1 MRKEYITFSQDI
13 PLKISFT
20 SIKEYPFHWHN
31 SIQII
36 FVLEGTIKV
45 TIESGTYELI
55 KNDLEIINVDETHR
69 IFSNDKNNKVL
80 IFYFDVSFF
89 EKYYNDMENILFYTN
104 TTDDGAQIGV
114 EYEELRTMLSILLCE
129 YVQKQVDFDEEIEST
144 LVDLLY
150 HLINNFHYLMYE
162 QEDFRQNK
170 DQLGRYHRIA
180 KYIYNNYN
188 NKISLQD
195 IADKEFLSTHYL
207 SHEIKYAMGY
217 SFTDLLNLT
226 RVEESVKLLLDTD
239 KTISEISED
248 VGFSHTRY
256 YNKHFKIHYKISP
269 NQFRKKYKVDEETF
283 QEHKKLI
290 FFELK
295 DSLSYIDPYLQNYDR
310 YNFENKITK
319 VRIDVESDLEEF
331 DKSFKDIVNIGD
343 AFDLLLEDN
352 KDIMEEIQAEIFFE
366 YGRIFNLFSYDMG
379 VFPSYKFF
387 NWNRAKSVL
396 EYMESINLKPL
407 ILIDSID
414 FSEDEFMNILKSFI
428 NYFIEMDEFDIYNLK
443 FQFSSNIE
451 KELVEKI
458 TTLLNSYELDICE
471 DVFYDSFDINL
482 IYDTAYMIPYI
493 INKTIQKNKSWNTLR
508 AFDALDKQ
516 VNLTN
521 EVFFGYPGIVNDMG
535 IKKPSYYAY
544 YLLNKLG
551 DTIICKDDGYIVTK
565 TDDEYQILLY
575 SYNEDLDELIKFEHF
590 SRLRGFKNT
599 IKQKLSINIVNIPTD
614 TRMTVYEVNEKIG
627 SSYNYWKG
635 MGSPI
640 RLNKEEKEI
649 LHKASFP
656 KIHFRYTKKS
666 TVLNIISQL
675 QSYGAALILIK
686 KISKHLK

>member
-1 MRKEYITFSQDI
+1 MRKEYVTFSQDI
-13 PLKISFT
+13 PLNISFA

-45 TIESGTYELI
+45 TIESGTYELV

-80 IFYFDVSFF
+80 IFYFDISFF

-104 TTDDGAQIGV
+104 TTDDGAQTGE

-144 LVDLLY
+144 LVDLLF

-162 QEDFRQNK
+162 QEDFKENK

-226 RVEESVKLLLDTD
+226 RVEESVKFLLDTD

-269 NQFRKKYKVDEETF
+269 NQFRKKYKVDEEIF

-295 DSLSYIDPYLQNYDR
+295 DSLAYLDYYLQNYDR
-310 YNFENKITK
+310 YNLKNKITK
-319 VRIDVESDLEEF
+319 VRIDVESELEEF
-331 DKSFKDIVNIGD
+331 DKSFKDVVNIGD

-352 KDIMEEIQAEIFFE
+352 KDIMEEIQQEILFE
-366 YGRIFNLFSYDMG
+366 YGRLFNLFSYDMG
-379 VFPSYKFF
+379 IFPSYKFF

-396 EYMESINLKPL
+396 EYMQSINLKPL
-407 ILIDSID
+407 ILIDSAD
-414 FSEDEFMNILKSFI
+414 FSEDEFMNILESFI
-428 NYFIEMDEFDIYNLK
+428 NYFTEIDGIDIYNLK

-458 TTLLNSYELDICE
+458 TSLLNSYELDICE
-471 DVFYDSFDINL
+471 NVFYDSFDINL

-493 INKTIQKNKSWNTLR
+493 INKTIHKNKTWNNLR

-516 VNLTN
+516 VKLTN

-551 DTIICKDDGYIVTK
+551 DTVICKDDGYIVTK
-565 TDDEYQILLY
+565 SDDEYQILLY
-575 SYNEDLDELIKFEHF
+575 SYNEDLDELIKFEYF
-590 SRLRGFKNT
+590 SKLRGFKNT

-666 TVLNIISQL
+666 TVLNMVSEL
-675 QSYGAALILIK
+675 QSYGATLILIK

>member
-1 MRKEYITFSQDI
+1 MRKEYITFPQDMPI
-13 PLKISFT
+13 KISFA

-45 TIESGTYELI
+45 TIESGTYELV

-69 IFSNDKNNKVL
+69 IFSTDKNNKVL

-89 EKYYNDMENILFYTN
+89 EKYYNDMENIFFYTN
-104 TTDDGAQIGV
+104 TSDDGAQNTV
-114 EYEELRTMLSILLCE
+114 EYDELRTMLSILLCE
-129 YVQKQVDFDEEIEST
+129 FVQKQVDYDKEIEST

-162 QEDFRQNK
+162 QEDFRENK

-226 RVEESVKLLLDTD
+226 RVEESVKLLLNTD

-269 NQFRKKYKVDEETF
+269 SQFRKKYKVDEETF
-283 QEHKKLI
+283 QNQKKLT

-295 DSLSYIDPYLQNYDR
+295 DSLDYIYAYLQNYDR
-310 YNFENKITK
+310 YNFENKIVK
-319 VRIDVESDLEEF
+319 VRIDVDDEIDEF
-331 DKSFKDIVNIGD
+331 DNSFKDVINIGD

-352 KDIMEEIQAEIFFE
+352 KDILEEIQEEISFKH
-366 YGRIFNLFSYDMG
+366 GRIFNLFSSDMG
-379 VFPSYKFF
+379 IFPSCKFF

-407 ILIDSID
+407 ILIDSNN
-414 FSEDEFMNILKSFI
+414 FSEDEFMRILQSFI
-428 NYFIEMDEFDIYNLK
+428 NYFVDIEGIDIYNLR
-443 FQFSSNIE
+443 FQFSSHIE
-451 KELVEKI
+451 KELINKI
-458 TTLLNSYELDICE
+458 SNLLNSYELDICDE
-471 DVFYDSFDINL
+471 VFFDSLDINL

-493 INKTIQKNKSWNTLR
+493 INKTIQKNKNWNNLR
-508 AFDALDKQ
+508 AFDALDRQ

-551 DTIICKDDGYIVTK
+551 DTMVCKNDGYIVTK
-565 TDDEYQILLY
+565 TEDEYQILLY
-575 SYNEDLDELIKFEHF
+575 SYNEDLDKLIKFEDF
-590 SRLRGFKNT
+590 YKLRGFKNT
-599 IKQKLSINIVNIPTD
+599 IKQKLSINILNIPTD

-627 SSYNYWKG
+627 SSYSYWKG

-656 KIHFRYTKKS
+656 KIHFRYAKKS
-666 TVLNIISQL
+666 TVLNIISEL
-675 QSYGAALILIK
+675 QSYGATLILIK

>member
-1 MRKEYITFSQDI
+1 MRKEYITFPQDMPI
-13 PLKISFT
+13 DIVFA

-31 SIQII
+31 CIQII

-45 TIESGTYELI
+45 TIESGTYELV

-80 IFYFDVSFF
+80 IFYFDINFF
-89 EKYYNDMENILFYTN
+89 EKYYNDMENIFFYTN
-104 TTDDGAQIGV
+104 TSDDGAQASE
-114 EYEELRTMLSILLCE
+114 EYDELRTILSILLCE
-129 YVQKQVDFDEEIEST
+129 AVQKQVDYDEEIEST

-162 QEDFRQNK
+162 QEDFRENK

-195 IADKEFLSTHYL
+195 IAEKEFLSTHYL

-239 KTISEISED
+239 KTISEISEE

-256 YNKHFKIHYKISP
+256 YNKHFKIHFKSSP
-269 NQFRKKYKVDEETF
+269 SQFRKKYKVDEETF
-283 QEHKKLI
+283 QKQKKI
-290 FFELK
+290 VFFELK
-295 DSLSYIDPYLQNYDR
+295 DSLDYIYPYLQNYDR
-310 YNFENKITK
+310 YNFENKIVK
-319 VRIDVESDLEEF
+319 VRIDVDDEIDEF
-331 DKSFKDIVNIGD
+331 DKSFKDVINIGD

-352 KDIMEEIQAEIFFE
+352 KDILEEIQEEISFN
-366 YGRIFNLFSYDMG
+366 YGRIFNLFSSDMG
-379 VFPSYKFF
+379 IFPSSKFF
-387 NWNRAKSVL
+387 NWNRTKSVL

-407 ILIDSID
+407 ILIGSND
-414 FSEDEFMNILKSFI
+414 FSEDEFIRILESFI
-428 NYFIEMDEFDIYNLK
+428 NYFMDIEGIDIYNLK
-443 FQFSSNIE
+443 FQFSSNLK
-451 KELVEKI
+451 KELIDKI
-458 TTLLNSYELDICE
+458 SNLLTSHEFDIC
-471 DVFYDSFDINL
+471 DDIFVDSFDINL

-493 INKTIQKNKSWNTLR
+493 INKTIVKNKNWNNLR
-508 AFDALDKQ
+508 AFDTLDSQ

-551 DTIICKDDGYIVTK
+551 DIVVCSGDGYIVTK
-565 TDDEYQILLY
+565 TEDEYQILLY
-575 SYNEDLDELIKFEHF
+575 SYNEDLDKLVSFEDF
-590 SRLRGFKNT
+590 SKLRGFKNN
-599 IKQKLSINIVNIPTD
+599 IKQKLSLNILNIPTD
-614 TRMTVYEVNEKIG
+614 VRMTVYEVNEKIG

-656 KIHFRYTKKS
+656 KIHFRYAKKS
-666 TVLNIISQL
+666 TVLNIISEL
-675 QSYGAALILIK
+675 QSYGATLILIK

>member
-1 MRKEYITFSQDI
+1 MRKEYITFPQDMPI
-13 PLKISFT
+13 DIVFA

-31 SIQII
+31 CIQII

-45 TIESGTYELI
+45 TIESGTYELV

-80 IFYFDVSFF
+80 IFYFDINFF
-89 EKYYNDMENILFYTN
+89 EKYYNDMENIFFYTN
-104 TTDDGAQIGV
+104 TSDDGAQASE
-114 EYEELRTMLSILLCE
+114 EYDELRTMLSILLCE
-129 YVQKQVDFDEEIEST
+129 AVQKQVDYDEEIEST

-162 QEDFRQNK
+162 QEDFRENK

-195 IADKEFLSTHYL
+195 IAEKEFLSTHYL

-239 KTISEISED
+239 KTISEISKE

-256 YNKHFKIHYKISP
+256 YNKHFKIHFKSSP
-269 NQFRKKYKVDEETF
+269 SQFRKKYKVDEETF
-283 QEHKKLI
+283 QKQKKI
-290 FFELK
+290 VFFELK
-295 DSLSYIDPYLQNYDR
+295 DSLDYIYPYLQNYDR
-310 YNFENKITK
+310 YNFENKIVK
-319 VRIDVESDLEEF
+319 VRIDVDDEIDEF
-331 DKSFKDIVNIGD
+331 DKSFKDVINIGD

-352 KDIMEEIQAEIFFE
+352 KDILEEIQEEISFN
-366 YGRIFNLFSYDMG
+366 YGRIFNLFSSDMG
-379 VFPSYKFF
+379 IFPSSKFF
-387 NWNRAKSVL
+387 NWNRTKSVL

-407 ILIDSID
+407 ILIGSND
-414 FSEDEFMNILKSFI
+414 FSEDEFIRILKSFI
-428 NYFIEMDEFDIYNLK
+428 NYFMDIEGIDIYNLK
-443 FQFSSNIE
+443 FQFSSNLK
-451 KELVEKI
+451 KELIDKI
-458 TTLLNSYELDICE
+458 SNLLTSHEFDIC
-471 DVFYDSFDINL
+471 DDIFVDSFDINL

-493 INKTIQKNKSWNTLR
+493 INKTIVKNKNWNNLR
-508 AFDALDKQ
+508 AFDTLDSQ

-551 DTIICKDDGYIVTK
+551 DIVVCSGDGYIVTK
-565 TDDEYQILLY
+565 TEDEYQILLY
-575 SYNEDLDELIKFEHF
+575 SYNEDLDKLVSFEDF
-590 SRLRGFKNT
+590 SKLRGFKNN
-599 IKQKLSINIVNIPTD
+599 IKQKLSLNILNIPTD
-614 TRMTVYEVNEKIG
+614 VRMTVYEVNEKIG

-656 KIHFRYTKKS
+656 KIHFRYAKKS
-666 TVLNIISQL
+666 TVLNIISEL
-675 QSYGAALILIK
+675 QSYGATLILIK